1 MNKEFL
7 TKLKCKKE
15 AYESWKHRQVRQE
28 KYRDTVQEI
37 GLGKTK
43 KQNLEKG
50 IKVYRKGFYS
60 KSAAKG
66 R

>member
-15 AYESWKHRQVRQE
+15 AYRSWKHRQMRQKE
-28 KYRDTVQEI
+28 YRDTVQEI

-43 KQNLEKG
+43 KQDLEKD
-50 IKVYRKGFYS
+50 IKVYRKGFYGI
-60 KSAAKG
+60 SATKG

>member
-15 AYESWKHRQVRQE
+15 AYGSWKHRQVRQE
-28 KYRDTVQEI
+28 EYRDTVQEI
-37 GLGKTK
+37 SLGKTK

-50 IKVYRKGFYS
+50 IKVYRKGFYGI
-60 KSAAKG
+60 SATKG